1 MDTKGTDRKA
11 QGPVRA
17 TNGDRGGGTE
27 ARPMGTHLAGVDA
40 DLVAV
45 GITSER
51 HNAPHTRD
59 QLGQVLAAAV
69 HLRLPAG
76 GGQGQRTLTEGSLC
90 TAGQRK
96 ALLRQ

>member
-1 MDTKGTDRKA
+1 
-11 QGPVRA
+11 
-17 TNGDRGGGTE
+17 
-27 ARPMGTHLAGVDA
+27 MGTHLAGVDA

-76 GGQGQRTLTEGSLC
+76 GGQGQRTLTEGSPC